1 MCKCT
6 ALLQRKLQSCWLS
19 WAADQR
25 QIGTEKS
32 LWEAKKWMLMENTCL
47 LFLWLNI
54 NLLTAADKEWLVR
67 HVQERSVAL
76 SEEFQ
81 FGFWF
86 TSFSNI
92 FVHITNTNKFWTLW
106 ITWDVPSRDV
116 THACGMKDVCFG
128 GASVV
133 DYVTGKQ
140 TVRAGA
146 PSFGKRTVWPDPMIN
161 SCLGRTH
168 GNTAGHNARQRCCIS
183 AQTWQLGWREDM
195 IKKNISH
202 QGSSL
207 VFF

>member
-1 MCKCT
+1 MRKYNYRQIISTVDVLEGCVCMCKCT

-67 HVQERSVAL
+67 HVQERSVSL
-76 SEEFQ
+76 SSEFQ

-92 FVHITNTNKFWTLW
+92 FVHIINTNKFWTLW

-146 PSFGKRTVWPDPMIN
+146 PSFGKRTAWPDSMIN
-161 SCLGRTH
+161 SCWGRTH
-168 GNTAGHNARQRCCIS
+168 GNTAGNYRWS
-183 AQTWQLGWREDM
+183 
-195 IKKNISH
+195 
-202 QGSSL
+202 
-207 VFF
+207 

>member
-1 MCKCT
+1 MVLEGCVCMCKCT

-54 NLLTAADKEWLVR
+54 NLRTAADKEWLVR

-76 SEEFQ
+76 SSEFQ

-92 FVHITNTNKFWTLW
+92 FVHIINTNTFWTLW

-116 THACGMKDVCFG
+116 THPRLWNERRVFRWHFRG
-128 GASVV
+128 GLCNRQTDCESRSTKFWQKNSV
-133 DYVTGKQ
+133 
-140 TVRAGA
+140 A
-146 PSFGKRTVWPDPMIN
+146 WPDDKQ
-161 SCLGRTH
+161 LLRQ
-168 GNTAGHNARQRCCIS
+168 NT
-183 AQTWQLGWREDM
+183 W
-195 IKKNISH
+195 
-202 QGSSL
+202 
-207 VFF
+207 